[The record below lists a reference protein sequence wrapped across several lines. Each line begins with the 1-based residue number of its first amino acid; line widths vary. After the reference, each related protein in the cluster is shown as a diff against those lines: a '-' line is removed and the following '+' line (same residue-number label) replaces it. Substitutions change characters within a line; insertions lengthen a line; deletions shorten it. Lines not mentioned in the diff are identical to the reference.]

1 MQKVIRS
8 PQRAEFR
15 RPQRIEF
22 RSPQRVVMALTCALL
37 LEACGLPGKSTLE
50 VAPQSAL
57 TGPRVI
63 AVMGTRTDV
72 VVALEDALAERG
84 FTFTRYENRDRS
96 SGPAGQVKMGENVE
110 SGTKY
115 ALEVTPDIFD
125 RCVGGGFQLTSLS
138 VSVIDRSDNTLM
150 LRSTAKGRTEKCP
163 PTSGTIFHDIAAAID
178 AAWQK

>member
-1 MQKVIRS
+1 MTCVQH
-8 PQRAEFR
+8 
-15 RPQRIEF
+15 RI
-22 RSPQRVVMALTCALL
+22 SLL
-37 LEACGLPGKSTLE
+37 ITVSVFVGGCGLPGKTTLE

-84 FTFTRYENRDRS
+84 FTFARYQNRDRDA
-96 SGPAGQVKMGENVE
+96 GPAGQVKMGENLE
-110 SGTKY
+110 SSTKY

-138 VSVIDRSDNTLM
+138 VSIIDRSDNTLM